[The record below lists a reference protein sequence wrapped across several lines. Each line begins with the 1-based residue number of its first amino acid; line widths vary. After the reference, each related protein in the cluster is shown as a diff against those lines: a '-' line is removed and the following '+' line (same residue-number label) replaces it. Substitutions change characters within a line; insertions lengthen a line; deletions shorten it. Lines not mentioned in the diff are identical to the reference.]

1 MLSVRKDVMTPG
13 KAGLSQSGTNGEQP
27 IKGNCACL
35 DSVRT
40 PSVRELCKEK
50 AVKYSRI
57 KCVVFREEADET
69 TSSFKIQPSIIW
81 KKSNSKT

>member
-1 MLSVRKDVMTPG
+1 MLPVRKDVPEPG
-13 KAGLSQSGTNGEQP
+13 KTGLSQSGTNDEQP

-40 PSVRELCKEK
+40 PSVRELCKAK

-57 KCVVFREEADET
+57 KCVVFREGAGKT
-69 TSSFKIQPSIIW
+69 TLSFKIQPSIIW
-81 KKSNSKT
+81 KRNNSKT